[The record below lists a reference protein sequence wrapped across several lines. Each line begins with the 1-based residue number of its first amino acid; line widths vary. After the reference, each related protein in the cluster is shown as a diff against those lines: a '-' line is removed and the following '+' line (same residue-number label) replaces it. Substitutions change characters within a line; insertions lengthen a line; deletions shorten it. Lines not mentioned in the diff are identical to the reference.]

1 MLVYSFI
8 YRVPEFFAVVRKVC
22 RIFVSIVAVFLLPSC
37 VANPKYGLKT
47 KTDISRLQWE
57 EKNGDA
63 ALPLA
68 AAKDFC
74 SKEATDES
82 AKIAAVLFLD
92 KKLMAESTVRAP
104 DSDALDTIKASEMSK
119 CMLGLGYKTNGL

>member
-1 MLVYSFI
+1 M
-8 YRVPEFFAVVRKVC
+8 RKIC
-22 RIFVSIVAVFLLPSC
+22 RILVSIVAVFLLPSC
-37 VANPKYGLKT
+37 VANSKYGLKT
-47 KTDISRLQWE
+47 KVDISRLQWE

-92 KKLMAESTVRAP
+92 KKYNAGSAVQASG
-104 DSDALDTIKASEMSK
+104 SDALDTVKASEMSK
-119 CMLGLGYKTNGL
+119 CMLGLGYKPNEL

>member
-1 MLVYSFI
+1 M
-8 YRVPEFFAVVRKVC
+8 RKVC
-22 RIFVSIVAVFLLPSC
+22 RIFVSIVAVSLLPSC
-37 VANPKYGLKT
+37 IANPKHGLKT
-47 KTDISRLQWE
+47 KVDISRLQWE

-92 KKLMAESTVRAP
+92 KKHTAGSNVQASESDV
-104 DSDALDTIKASEMSK
+104 LDTVKASEMSK
-119 CMLGLGYKTNGL
+119 CMSGLGYK

>member
-1 MLVYSFI
+1 M
-8 YRVPEFFAVVRKVC
+8 
-22 RIFVSIVAVFLLPSC
+22 VAVFLLQSC
-37 VANPKYGLKT
+37 VANPEYGLKT
-47 KTDISRLQWE
+47 KVDMVRFQWE

-82 AKIAAVLFLD
+82 AKIAAVLLLD
-92 KKLMAESTVRAP
+92 KKRMVGSAVQAL
-104 DSDALDTIKASEMSK
+104 DSDALDTVKASEMSK
-119 CMLGLGYKTNGL
+119 CMSGLGYRTNGL